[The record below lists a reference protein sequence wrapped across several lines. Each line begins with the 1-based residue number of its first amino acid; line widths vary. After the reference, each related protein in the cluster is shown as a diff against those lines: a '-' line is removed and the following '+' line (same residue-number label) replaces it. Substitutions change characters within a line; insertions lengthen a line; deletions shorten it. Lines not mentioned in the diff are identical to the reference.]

1 MEIHKFV
8 LFSFAVTLNLNRMF
22 PWLAIFFGLILENGV
37 VCLVQ
42 KMGWD
47 VWNVSSGLKKYK
59 QGDDHF
65 QMKRVIEYPE
75 LEGAHT
81 NCQVQLLTMPEQC
94 KPVSIKEDRYQR
106 EGPACSCTA
115 KWVLAVIQ
123 CREILCSTVQSSHF
137 SNLNVTSYCRC
148 KDWSG
153 ITRQPDV

>member
-1 MEIHKFV
+1 MEDKQALGHHSLTCKAADKWQSLIVLVEHNPALHILMYLELLLHQLQPSAMHK
-8 LFSFAVTLNLNRMF
+8 S
-22 PWLAIFFGLILENGV
+22 
-37 VCLVQ
+37 
-42 KMGWD
+42 
-47 VWNVSSGLKKYK
+47 WN
-59 QGDDHF
+59 H
-65 QMKRVIEYPE
+65 RIIEYPE